1 MVVGYDI
8 SKRGHHKPPRNPQTE
23 RGYFA
28 LQKAVHRLQVRIE
41 RYTIGVCRIAAAL
54 RAIFAGAQILAKGFA
69 EKIADL
75 LEHREAQ
82 QKKERE
88 EAKRN
93 PHRASA
99 RRQDDQDLER

>member
-1 MVVGYDI
+1 MRQDI
-8 SKRGHHKPPRNPQTE
+8 
-23 RGYFA
+23 
-28 LQKAVHRLQVRIE
+28 
-41 RYTIGVCRIAAAL
+41 YTQSAYAAL
-54 RAIFAGAQILAKGFA
+54 RRRCEPFLQALKYFPQFAKGFA

>member
-1 MVVGYDI
+1 MQALKYF
-8 SKRGHHKPPRNPQTE
+8 PQ
-23 RGYFA
+23 F
-28 LQKAVHRLQVRIE
+28 
-41 RYTIGVCRIAAAL
+41 
-54 RAIFAGAQILAKGFA
+54 AKGFA
-69 EKIADL
+69 EKISDL

-82 QKKERE
+82 QKEERE